1 MPASEPATH
10 HCPTCGAIL
19 DFRDAGG
26 LCVACLLGE
35 TLEPGKPTRGLGSI
49 GGHELIE
56 IIARGGMGI
65 VYRARQSEPE
75 REVALKALPGA
86 ELLSEEARARFKVEA
101 QAMAKLDHPAIVPVY
116 ELGEED
122 GTPFFTMKLA
132 TGGTL
137 SQRMGDYA
145 GKWREIAELIVRIA
159 EAVQFAH
166 SRGVLH
172 RDLKPGNI
180 LFDEEGNALVSDFGL
195 AKMLGTES
203 DLTRTLS
210 TMGTPNYM
218 APELAQKNGGVS
230 TASDVWSLG
239 VILYELLAGRVP
251 FSGNSLPAV
260 LRAVAEDEPAALQG
274 RTSNAEPRTLNI
286 ERLPRD
292 LAIITFKALQKDPV
306 RRYGT
311 AQALADDLRRWLAG
325 EPIHARPVFV
335 PERVWLW
342 AKRKPALA
350 AMLAL
355 LVLTLAAS
363 TGLLLRANRKLQG
376 AVMTAQQQEERA
388 EDALRESL
396 TRQAGLMRQSIQ
408 TGQRFKTLALI
419 RQAVT
424 AGGPSIELRHE
435 AAAAL
440 AEPDVELVG
449 EIARFKPTGRDGRSV
464 TVTPDLR
471 LMLCLDADD
480 GEVALRDLSAG
491 KIVWRPS
498 VRRSPAP
505 DQFYLSDSGQYA
517 GLVFPDHSVEVWDT
531 QANRLVHSTLLQPK
545 EKEAAYRHKA
555 RPFHLH
561 AKLPLSAGV
570 DRAGTLWLHDLTTG
584 QRTDGRQGAM
594 PEASAVFLTEN
605 GDTIAAATGTGIELW
620 QIADKRMLWRFPMV
634 DPGELFDGAGKYLM
648 TFDRNT
654 RDAVVVFG
662 GNHSARYVSPNISV
676 VAGCLIPHTK
686 LAVALDLQG
695 VVSTWDVRDG
705 RAVWQLRGG
714 SGALMAAE
722 DGRALLIEGENG
734 HLMKWQ
740 HAPDRVF
747 GEFYHPED
755 NRGGAST
762 EQIEVS
768 PDDRLIS
775 THGNT
780 AAMLWNARERSF
792 ISMKGLKGGEKPGA
806 SSAFSADS
814 TAWYISRDG
823 AGIHR
828 HSIDWAEDGSL
839 RLGVPTLVPGSE
851 GKWLSHISPD
861 GQTWVLRNLGAPYQ
875 LWRPDGTAPEHQIK
889 DKLQPGQRLSPA
901 LRFAYTRQYSAGR
914 RIILDARTGQPCG
927 EYSAAEPGLAS
938 FSPGEQWLLLR
949 EPSAYRFIETTTWQQ
964 RAAVPSSVPRGQT
977 PDAAI
982 SDDGTLAA
990 VEQDEDVIH
999 LISLPTGRLLV
1010 KLIAPQPINT
1020 AGLRFSHDGTRLY
1033 VLGLRHRLFEWNLLA
1048 LHEEL
1053 AKLGLE
1059 W

>member
-1 MPASEPATH
+1 MK
-10 HCPTCGAIL
+10 
-19 DFRDAGG
+19 AGG
-26 LCVACLLGE
+26 VCAACALGDAFGDAAE
-35 TLEPGKPTRGLGSI
+35 MSAGSLGFI
-49 GGHELIE
+49 CGYELIE
-56 IIARGGMGI
+56 VIARGGMGI
-65 VYRARQSEPE
+65 VYRARQKVPA

-86 ELLSEEARARFKVEA
+86 GLMSEEARARFKVEA

-116 ELGEED
+116 EIGEED
-122 GTPFFTMKLA
+122 GTPFFTMKHA

-145 GKWREIAELIVRIA
+145 GKWHEIAELIARIA

-180 LFDEEGNALVSDFGL
+180 LFDESGSALVSDFGL
-195 AKMLGTES
+195 AKMIGSDS
-203 DLTRTLS
+203 DLTRTL
-210 TMGTPNYM
+210 TMMGTPHYM
-218 APELAQKNGGVS
+218 APEMARKEGGVT

-239 VILYELLAGRVP
+239 VILYELLAGHLP
-251 FSGNSLPAV
+251 FQGENIPAV
-260 LRAVAEDEPAALQG
+260 LRAVTEDAP
-274 RTSNAEPRTLNI
+274 TSLRNTGFQSVGKAGEKELKVRSTSGI
-286 ERLPRD
+286 PRD
-292 LAIITFKALQKDPV
+292 LVVITLKALQKDPA

-311 AQALADDLRRWLAG
+311 AQAFADDLRRWLDG
-325 EPIHARPVFV
+325 MPIHARPVSIA
-335 PERVWLW
+335 ERAWLW

-350 AMLAL
+350 AMLAV
-355 LVLTLAAS
+355 LVFTLAAS
-363 TGLLLRANRKLQG
+363 AGLLMRANRKLQG
-376 AVMTAQQQEERA
+376 AVTTAQQHEARA
-388 EDALRESL
+388 EDALRDSL
-396 TRQAGLMRQSIQ
+396 AGQASLMRQSIQ

-419 RQAVT
+419 RQAVA
-424 AGGPSIELRHE
+424 AGGPSMELRHE

-440 AEPDVELVG
+440 AEPDVEFVG

-491 KIVWRPS
+491 KIVWRPAAL
-498 VRRSPAP
+498 RSPAP

-517 GLVFPDHSVEVWDT
+517 GLAFPDHSVEVWDT
-531 QANRLVHSTLLQPK
+531 KANRLVHSTLLQPK

-561 AKLPLSAGV
+561 ARLPLSAGV
-570 DRAGTLWLHDLTTG
+570 DRAGTLWLYDLTTG
-584 QRTDGRQGAM
+584 QRTDVRPGAM
-594 PEASAVFLTEN
+594 LETTAVFLTEN
-605 GDTIAAATGTGIELW
+605 GDTIAAATGTSIELW
-620 QIADKRMLWRFPMV
+620 QIADKRMLWRFQMM
-634 DPGELFDGAGKYLM
+634 DPGELFDGAGNYFM

-654 RDAVVVFG
+654 RDAVVLSG
-662 GNHSARYVSPNISV
+662 GNTHSSRYVSPNISV
-676 VAGCLIPHTK
+676 VAGCLIPRTK
-686 LAVALDLQG
+686 LAVALDVQG

-722 DGRALLIEGENG
+722 DGRALLMEGENG
-734 HLMKWQ
+734 HLMKWR

-762 EQIEVS
+762 EQIEIS
-768 PDDRLIS
+768 PDGRLIS

-780 AAMLWNARERSF
+780 AAMLWDARERSF
-792 ISMKGLKGGEKPGA
+792 VEMSALKGGTIPGA

-814 TAWYISRDG
+814 KSWYVSRDRS
-823 AGIHR
+823 GIHR
-828 HSIDWAEDGSL
+828 HRVEWAGDGRL
-839 RLGVPTLVPGSE
+839 RLGDRATVPGSD
-851 GKWLSHISPD
+851 GKWLDRISPD
-861 GQTWVLRNLGAPYQ
+861 GQTWVLRNVGAPYQ
-875 LWRPDGTAPEHQIK
+875 LWQPDGSAPEHQIK
-889 DKLQPGQRLSPA
+889 DKLLNGHRLSPT
-901 LRFAYTRQYSAGR
+901 LRFAYIQQYAAGKR
-914 RIILDARTGQPCG
+914 TLLDARTGQPCG
-927 EYSAAEPGLAS
+927 EYTATVPGLAS

-949 EPSAYRFIETTTWQQ
+949 EPSAYRFIETSTWQQ
-964 RAAVPSSVPRGQT
+964 RAAVPSSVPMGQT

-982 SDDGTLAA
+982 SADGTLAA
-990 VEQDEDVIH
+990 VEQDEEVIH

-1010 KLIAPQPINT
+1010 KLIPPQPINT
-1020 AGLRFSHDGTRLY
+1020 AGLKFSHDGTRLY
-1033 VLGLRHRLFEWNLLA
+1033 VLGLRHRLFEWNLQA

-1053 AKLGLE
+1053 AKLGLG